1 MNSQRAENVI
11 KYRTATGPFKSR
23 EELKKVKAIGSKT
36 FEQCAGF
43 IRIDSITANLK
54 GKYNILDS
62 TWVHPESYD
71 IANKICTK
79 LTLSVNDIGTEHFIL
94 KIKTVQS
101 ENTSIQTLAREF
113 RVPEQRVCSNVDIF
127 SLEKNE

>member
-11 KYRTATGPFKSR
+11 KYRTASGPFKSR
-23 EELKKVKAIGSKT
+23 DELKKVKAIGSKT

-71 IANKICTK
+71 IAKKICTK
-79 LTLSVNDIGTEHFIL
+79 LSLSVNDIGTECFIA
-94 KIKTVQS
+94 KIKAVQS
-101 ENTSIQTLAREF
+101 ENATIQALAREF
-113 RVPEQRVCSNVDIF
+113 RVPEQRVCCSVYIF
-127 SLEKNE
+127 NRKI